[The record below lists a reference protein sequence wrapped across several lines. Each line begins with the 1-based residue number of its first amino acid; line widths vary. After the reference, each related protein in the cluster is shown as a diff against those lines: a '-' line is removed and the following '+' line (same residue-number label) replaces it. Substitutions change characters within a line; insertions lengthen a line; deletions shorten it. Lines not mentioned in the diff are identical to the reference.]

1 MHTFVLVSVKGIE
14 EIDGR
19 NQVGVDDVG
28 REDGEGSSET
38 SETVTEE
45 LRSQESEDGNSV
57 VGSDVVVD

>member
-1 MHTFVLVSVKGIE
+1 MKGIE